1 MLDAPPPGTRA
12 VKLERVEAPY
22 EFDLMPL
29 DTPDDSPEWADYL
42 DIFGFSFLDQRATAE
57 RVATY
62 RQHRREDRA
71 WLGRITTEGLGLEG
85 REAIAGFA
93 AAPTTINCGRGLVDA
108 LVINT
113 VAVRPSH
120 RRRGLLKHMMREQLN
135 AARDRGMALATLTA
149 SEATIYGRFGFGITT
164 HTHPIHIDTRRLAFR
179 ADVPVAEGSIEF
191 VHPSFLKDHWQRLV
205 DEHQARYRGAV
216 GHLHG
221 HFLMDTGQ
229 WDSTEG
235 GPSRSLRC
243 VVHFT
248 PGGEVDGFA
257 LFTPK
262 GWHESPITTE
272 VRKVCAASQAV
283 NRALWKAMADMDMVE
298 RLTYPLSPPGDP
310 LAASLVDPWAVQPKE
325 GDDPVWLR
333 ILDLPSAVAQRG
345 FNGEGSVVVHLAD
358 PMSYCDGAWRI
369 SARDGVGVA
378 ERTDDEPEVSLPVD
392 VLAAMWHGDRTAS
405 ELALSGLLQGEPAAI
420 GRLSRLFQVD
430 EPPMNL
436 AVF

>member
-1 MLDAPPPGTRA
+1 
-12 VKLERVEAPY
+12 
-22 EFDLMPL
+22 MPL
-29 DTPDDSPEWADYL
+29 DTPDDSPQWAEYL
-42 DIFGFSFLDQRATAE
+42 DIFGFSFLDARATEE

-62 RQHRREDRA
+62 RQHRRADGA
-71 WLGRITTEGLGLEG
+71 WLGRITAEGIGLNG

-120 RRRGLLKHMMREQLN
+120 RRRGLLKHMMRAQLD
-135 AARDRGMALATLTA
+135 AARDKGMALATLTA
-149 SEATIYGRFGFGITT
+149 SEATIYGRFGFGIAT
-164 HTHPIHIDTRRLAFR
+164 HTHPIHVDTRRLAFR
-179 ADVPVAEGSIEF
+179 TDVPVAEGSVEF
-191 VHPSFLKDHWQRLV
+191 VHPSFLEEHWQRLV
-205 DEHQARYRGAV
+205 SENQARYRGAV

-229 WDSTEG
+229 WDSGEG

-243 VVHFT
+243 VAHFT
-248 PGGEVDGFA
+248 PGGDVDGFA

-262 GWHESPITTE
+262 GWHETPITTE
-272 VRKVCAASQAV
+272 VRKVCASDQAV

-345 FNGEGSVVVHLAD
+345 FNGEGSVAVRLVD
-358 PMSYCDGAWRI
+358 PMDYCGGTWRL
-369 SARDGVGVA
+369 SAADGVGTA
-378 ERTDDEPEVSLPVD
+378 ERTEDQPEVELPVD
-392 VLAAMWHGDRTAS
+392 VLAVMWHGDRTAS
-405 ELALSGLLQGEPAAI
+405 ELALSGLLQGEDAAI